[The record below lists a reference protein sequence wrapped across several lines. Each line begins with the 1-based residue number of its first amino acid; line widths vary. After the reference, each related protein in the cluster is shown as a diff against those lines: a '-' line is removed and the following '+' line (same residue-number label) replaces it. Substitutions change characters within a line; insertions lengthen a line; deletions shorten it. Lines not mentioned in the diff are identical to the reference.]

1 MWAYLVK
8 RTITSFLVVLTVAIL
23 SFFLIRLAPGDPAT
37 LIAGEA
43 ASPEYIQ
50 TVRKQ
55 YGLDR
60 PVAEQLIIY
69 LSRFFR
75 GDLGYSITFGAPV
88 LSVILDRLPQTILLV
103 GTSIVISFLL
113 GLALGLLSAKKAF
126 TIFDGLINAVT
137 IILYSIPAFWL
148 GLVLILVFALW
159 YPIFPIG
166 GMMDINISNGFLT
179 RFLDVLH
186 HLVLPSMTLSTFF
199 LATYTRMTRAG
210 LIEALG
216 MNYIILAQAKGV
228 PENKI
233 LRKHALKNALL
244 PIITV
249 LAIQL
254 GLMVGGVVF
263 TETIF
268 SWPGVGSLLIQA
280 VNYRDYPLVT
290 GIFIFTS
297 AAVALANFI
306 ADIVYM
312 VVDPRIRT
320 EGAK

>member
-1 MWAYLVK
+1 M
-8 RTITSFLVVLTVAIL
+8 AIL

>member
-268 SWPGVGSLLIQA
+268 SWPGVG
-280 VNYRDYPLVT
+280 
-290 GIFIFTS
+290 
-297 AAVALANFI
+297 
-306 ADIVYM
+306 
-312 VVDPRIRT
+312 
-320 EGAK
+320 